1 MDIEDYR
8 PVAPPEDDLPVGL
21 PEDNLRAAPPAAPQK
36 TWVDRLQALFE
47 VILLAGLASSIL
59 AALPFTW
66 GESGRE
72 ALLANVRVISL
83 YLLLETAITFLLLWL
98 VMRAHRETLVGLG
111 LRWQRWRSDLLLG
124 LALVPVLFGVNI
136 LVSVV
141 FQVFFP
147 KLFLDHNPLTEL
159 IRTPQDLGLFIA
171 AAWLAGGIKEE
182 VQRAFILRRFQ
193 TYLGGAGLG
202 LVIWSINFGLGHYVQ
217 GVQGMVTAGALGLIF
232 GIAYLVRGN
241 LIVPIIAHGAYD
253 TVALLSSWFFSAHR

>member
-1 MDIEDYR
+1 MNIENDG
-8 PVAPPEDDLPVGL
+8 PVASPDDAFQSGL
-21 PEDNLRAAPPAAPQK
+21 PEDSFPIVPRGAPPK
-36 TWVDRLQALFE
+36 TWIDRLQALFE
-47 VILLAGLASSIL
+47 VILLAGLISSIL
-59 AALPFTW
+59 AALPFMR

-83 YLLLETAITFLLLWL
+83 YLALETAITFLFLWL
-98 VMRAHRETLVGLG
+98 VMRAHRETLIGLG

-159 IRTPQDLGLFIA
+159 IRTPQDLALFVA

-182 VQRAFILRRFQ
+182 VQRAFILRRFE

-217 GVQGMVTAGALGLIF
+217 GVQGMVTAGTLGLIF